1 MHHDNRSLVLSGL
14 NCSGPENS
22 LIKCGSIGGTA
33 KEVGVSIGAFDRYR
47 LLAEIQEYLVPG
59 RNATI
64 VEVRSTRQHIRVFN
78 RFFSC

>member
-33 KEVGVSIGAFDRYR
+33 KEVGVSIGTFDRYR
-47 LLAEIQEYLVPG
+47 LLSEIQEHLVAG
-59 RNATI
+59 RHAAI
-64 VEVRSTRQHIRVFN
+64 VEVRSKVKMFN
-78 RFFSC
+78 CWC